1 MDKKEFKEK
10 YELFKRKAYVI
21 IYGTNTRLGKL
32 FDLVLLALIFIS
44 VVMVMLETVK
54 GIDHRLHGLLVFME
68 WVITIFFTME
78 YILRIISN
86 KKPYRYIFSMYGII
100 DLIAILPMYLSF
112 ITPSTKA
119 ISVVR
124 ALRLLRLF
132 RILDLVSFMNQGEEL
147 KWHFVLAGRRLLFL
161 SILCQ

>member
-1 MDKKEFKEK
+1 MDKKNLRKSMSF
-10 YELFKRKAYVI
+10 LSVKAYVI

-32 FDLVLLALIFIS
+32 FDLILLALIFIS

-86 KKPYRYIFSMYGII
+86 KKPYRYIFQYVWHYRLDSYFAYV
-100 DLIAILPMYLSF
+100 LIFYNPKY
-112 ITPSTKA
+112 
-119 ISVVR
+119 
-124 ALRLLRLF
+124 
-132 RILDLVSFMNQGEEL
+132 
-147 KWHFVLAGRRLLFL
+147 
-161 SILCQ
+161 